1 MGEPTAW
8 RLMSRFILRSPGF
21 PFRALDGLRSTATS
35 DLEEQRAALWDLA
48 AQPLV
53 QEAIWLSNPAVFE
66 NELSSSHATANRSSK
81 IKRRER
87 RLYTYL
93 QRLAA
98 KNDTTSFFGPLNYG
112 RFGDEPEFKLGAERI
127 GRRRGFVAFRAVA
140 ELADRIGAEP
150 ELLPHLRPRRDP
162 LRDADDPVLASCDGE
177 ATVAELCAR
186 LSLSPEVIGGLAAAG
201 RLRLGP
207 HLPESEVD
215 PLGHLIAE
223 LRRMPESGTTL
234 RWLTELTALAD
245 SAAEFA
251 ATPWPERRA
260 VLDRADRHYAR
271 LTGRTARE
279 GDGRMFRDRTLLY
292 EECRGDVER
301 LTLGAAQADAIV
313 GALGPVLD
321 LCASYSSLIHDD
333 LQSAGRALF
342 DQLGGGRPVSFP
354 RFVAAWRREHPDG
367 TPTPQAD
374 RLRDALT
381 ALVTDTTDTA
391 VLSADDVRA
400 LCPPSPDPVVASPDL
415 MIAAADFDAVAAGRF
430 KLVLGEVH
438 HGIQPA
444 GWMLSVADDA
454 DEWQAELAGHNPAGS
469 ANLVFR
475 RRMKLAPPEFPG
487 PSVQLSGTAANTD
500 RLDAAQ
506 LRVTL
511 DGDRLVLRV
520 GEDGRPIRFRPPT
533 FGVPFDLFAVFECFS
548 FPTVRPPAIRLGDR
562 TPRVEIGGLVYQRRR
577 WELASADIPGRDRS
591 ADLLAGAAALRDR
604 FDLPER
610 VFVRSPAEPKP
621 VYVDLTIPFAVE
633 LLAVLARGC
642 DRLVVEE
649 MLPGPEDLWLHREDG
664 PYCAELR
671 MVMSREG
678 GAGR

>member
-1 MGEPTAW
+1 
-8 RLMSRFILRSPGF
+8 MSRFVLRSPGF
-21 PFRALDGLRSTATS
+21 PFRALDGLRADATP
-35 DLEEQRAALWDLA
+35 DPEERRAALWDLA
-48 AQPLV
+48 ARPLV
-53 QEAIWLSNPAVFE
+53 QEAIWLSNPAVFD
-66 NELSSSHATANRSSK
+66 NELSSSHATSIRSSK

-112 RFGDEPEFKLGAERI
+112 RFGDEPEFELGAERI
-127 GRRRGFVAFRAVA
+127 TRRRGFVAFRAVA
-140 ELADRIGAEP
+140 ELAERIGAEP

-162 LRDADDPVLASCDGE
+162 LRDADDPVLGLCDGE
-177 ATVAELCAR
+177 ATVADLCER
-186 LSLSPEVIGGLAAAG
+186 LSLSPEAISDLAAAG
-201 RLRLGP
+201 RIRLGP
-207 HLPESEVD
+207 HIPESEVD
-215 PLGHLIAE
+215 PLGRLRAE
-223 LRRMPESGTTL
+223 LDRMPDHDTVR
-234 RWLTELTALAD
+234 RWSAELTALAD
-245 SAAEFA
+245 LAVEFA
-251 ATPWPERRA
+251 GTPWPERRA

-271 LTGRTARE
+271 LTGQAARA

-301 LTLGAAQADAIV
+301 FTLGAAQADVIV
-313 GALGPVLD
+313 DALGPVLD
-321 LCASYSSLIHDD
+321 LCASYGSLVQDD
-333 LQSAGRALF
+333 LQSAGRALY
-342 DQLGGGRPVSFP
+342 DRLGGGRPVSFP
-354 RFVAAWRREHPDG
+354 RFVATWRREYPQG
-367 TPTPQAD
+367 TPTPRAD
-374 RLRDALT
+374 RLRDAFT
-381 ALVTDTTDTA
+381 ALVPRTA
-391 VLSADDVRA
+391 GTAALSADDVRA

-415 MIAAADFDAVAAGRF
+415 MIAAHDFAAIAAGEF

-454 DEWQAELAGHNPAGS
+454 DEWQAELAEHNPAGS

-487 PSVQLSGTAANTD
+487 PSVQLSGTAANAD
-500 RLDAAQ
+500 RIDASS
-506 LRVTL
+506 LRVAL
-511 DGDRLVLRV
+511 DGDRLVLRR
-520 GEDGRPIRFRPPT
+520 GEDGCAIRFRPPT
-533 FGVPFDLFAVFECFS
+533 FGIPFDLFAVFECFS
-548 FPTVRPPAIRLGDR
+548 YPTLRPPVVRLGDH

-577 WELASADIPGRDRS
+577 WELASAHVPGRDRP
-591 ADLLAGAAALRDR
+591 ADLLAGATALRER

-621 VYVDLTIPFAVE
+621 VYIDLANPFAVE

-671 MVMSREG
+671 MVMSRGG

>member
-1 MGEPTAW
+1 MGEPTPW

-21 PFRALDGLRSTATS
+21 PFRALEGLRSDAEL
-35 DLEEQRAALWDLA
+35 DEQRAALWDLA

-66 NELSSSHATANRSSK
+66 NELSSSHATSNRSSK

-87 RLYTYL
+87 RLYAYL

-127 GRRRGFVAFRAVA
+127 SRRRGFVAFRAVV

-150 ELLPHLRPRRDP
+150 DLLPHLRPRRDP
-162 LRDADDPVLASCDGE
+162 LRDADDPVLGLCDGE
-177 ATVAELCAR
+177 TTVADLCER
-186 LSLSPEVIGGLAAAG
+186 LSLSPEAIGGLAAAG

-223 LRRMPESGTTL
+223 LHRMPENDTVLG
-234 RWLTELTALAD
+234 WLTELTTLAD
-245 SAAEFA
+245 LAAEFA
-251 ATPWPERRA
+251 ETPWPERKT

-271 LTGRTARE
+271 LTGHTARE

-301 LTLGAAQADAIV
+301 LTLGTAQADVIV
-313 GALGPVLD
+313 DALGPVLD
-321 LCASYSSLIHDD
+321 LCASYSSLIQDD
-333 LQSAGRALF
+333 LQAAGRALF
-342 DQLGGGRPVSFP
+342 DRLNGPVSFP
-354 RFVAAWRREHPDG
+354 RFVAAWRREYPQG
-367 TPTPQAD
+367 TPTPLAD
-374 RLRDALT
+374 RLRNALT
-381 ALVTDTTDTA
+381 ALVTGSAETV
-391 VLSADDVRA
+391 VLSPDDVRA

-415 MIAAADFDAVAAGRF
+415 MIAAADFDAIAAGEFR
-430 KLVLGEVH
+430 LVLGEIH

-454 DEWQAELAGHNPAGS
+454 EEWQAELAEHNPAGS

-487 PSVQLSGTAANTD
+487 PSVQLGGTAANPD
-500 RLDAAQ
+500 RIDAGR
-506 LRVTL
+506 LRVVL
-511 DGDRLVLRV
+511 DGDRLVLRE
-520 GEDGRPIRFRPPT
+520 GGDGRPIRFRPPT

-548 FPTVRPPAIRLGDR
+548 FPTVRPPTIRLGDH
-562 TPRVEIGGLVYQRRR
+562 TPRVEIGGVVYQRRR
-577 WELASADIPGRDRS
+577 WELASADIPGRDRP
-591 ADLLAGAAALRDR
+591 ADLLSGAVALRER
-604 FDLPER
+604 FGLPER

-621 VYVDLTIPFAVE
+621 VYLDLANPFAVE